1 MGNSQSAQAANPP
14 QEDLGALIESK
25 CTSETFLAQG
35 TYKVYKVND
44 HEGKEVAVK
53 AVPEEGEGSDYM
65 KREWELHKYLKHEN
79 VVKLLAVAPYGDYTY
94 V

>member
-44 HEGKEVAVK
+44 YEGKEVAVK
-53 AVPEEGEGSDYM
+53 AVLEGSDYM
-65 KREWELHKYLKHEN
+65 KREWELHKDLKHEN